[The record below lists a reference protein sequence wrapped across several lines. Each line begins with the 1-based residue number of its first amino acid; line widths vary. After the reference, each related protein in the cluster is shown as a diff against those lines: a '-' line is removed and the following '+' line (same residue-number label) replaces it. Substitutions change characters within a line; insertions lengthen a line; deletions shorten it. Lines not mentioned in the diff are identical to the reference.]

1 MNASLPDPARPRTP
15 AAVPPG
21 FDPVALARRRPAFPI
36 VVSGPSGVGK
46 TVIVQYLLSQ
56 DSTLTSSVSATTR
69 PIRPGEQDGV
79 HYHFYPDERF
89 QEMIQADGFLEW
101 ARVHDHFYGTPAAPL
116 EANLARG
123 LGVVLNIDVQ
133 GGKNLRAARPDT
145 LLIFIVP
152 PSLPEL
158 EKRLRSRGTD
168 SPADI
173 ERRLAN
179 ALGELAEA
187 VNYDYLIVNDS
198 VERAG
203 REVLTLVEA
212 ERRRFRRLADASA

>member
-1 MNASLPDPARPRTP
+1 MSPTAPDPAPHAPSAP
-15 AAVPPG
+15 AA
-21 FDPVALARRRPAFPI
+21 DPIALARRHAAFPV

-46 TVIVQYLLSQ
+46 TVIVQHLLSL
-56 DSTLTSSVSATTR
+56 DRTLTNSVSATTR

-79 HYHFYPDERF
+79 HYHFYPEARF
-89 QEMIQADGFLEW
+89 QELMAAGGFLEW
-101 ARVHDHFYGTPAAPL
+101 ARVHDHFYGTPTAPL
-116 EANLARG
+116 EAHLARG
-123 LGVVLNIDVQ
+123 TGVVLNIDVQ
-133 GGKNLRAARPDT
+133 GGKNLRVARPDT

-152 PSLPEL
+152 PSMPEL

-179 ALGELAEA
+179 ARGELAEA
-187 VNYDYLIVNDS
+187 VNYDYLVVNDD

-203 REVLTLVEA
+203 REILALVTA
-212 ERRRFRRLADASA
+212 ERRRFRRLLSAPA